1 MKKISSAI
9 GYIIA
14 WILIILVCLLLFSE
28 LLLLL
33 KMLWFGFGY

>member
-14 WILIILVCLLLFSE
+14 WILIILVCLLLLSA

-33 KMLWFGFGY
+33 KMLWFGY